1 MENLKLARIFLYFG
15 LTIGASVPIFVIINQ
30 GIASD
35 RRKQGIKKDR
45 ERIQKK
51 LEENPDLKF
60 RTEGTHLPISENQL
74 DSILNLK

>member
-1 MENLKLARIFLYFG
+1 MENLKFARYFLYIG
-15 LTIGASVPIFVIINQ
+15 LAVGASIPVIVIRNQ
-30 GIASD
+30 SISSE
-35 RRKQGIKKDR
+35 RRKEGIKKDQ

-51 LEENPDLKF
+51 LKENPDLKF